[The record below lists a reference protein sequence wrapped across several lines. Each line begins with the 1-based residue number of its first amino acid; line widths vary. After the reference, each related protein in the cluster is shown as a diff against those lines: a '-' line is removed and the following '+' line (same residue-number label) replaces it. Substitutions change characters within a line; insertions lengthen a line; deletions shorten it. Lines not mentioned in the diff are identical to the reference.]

1 MVEWGDRG
9 PAWWRR
15 FAALPNDSVIK
26 TVIVTLAVAFVGSVL
41 VAGSAVL
48 LKPLQIANKEATRRS
63 HIAAL
68 TQVLE
73 KNGKGLGTI
82 ELKAQVIDLAT
93 GKEVPG
99 VDLSAYDQ
107 RRAAADP
114 ARWIMVPV
122 DRDLAGLKNRAPW
135 AVVYLARRAGRLEM
149 IILPVRGRGFGSM
162 LYGYLALDADLE
174 HVQGLSFHEHG
185 ETPGLG
191 ALIDS
196 PGWKRQWRGKL
207 VHDDGVIKLGVAPG
221 RVDPSS
227 DLKQY
232 QVDALTGATWTG
244 MGVTNLLHYWL
255 GPHGFGPYLRKL
267 REGGG

>member
-1 MVEWGDRG
+1 MVERGDKNLS
-9 PAWWRR
+9 WWRR
-15 FAALPNDSVIK
+15 FAALPNDSACK
-26 TVIVTLAVAFVGSVL
+26 TIIVTLAVAFIGSVL

-48 LKPLQIANKEATRRS
+48 LKPLQIANKEAARRS

-68 TQVLE
+68 TRVLE
-73 KNGKGLGTI
+73 EPEKGLGPI

-93 GKEVPG
+93 GMEVAGMDPG
-99 VDLSAYDQ
+99 AYDQ

-114 ARWIMVPV
+114 ARWIPVPA
-122 DRDLAGLKNRAPW
+122 DLDLAGLKNRAPW
-135 AVVYLARRAGRLEM
+135 AVVYLARSAGRLEM

-162 LYGYLALDADLE
+162 LRGYLALDADLE
-174 HVQGLSFHEHG
+174 HVQGLSFHDHG

-207 VHDDGVIKLGVAPG
+207 IRDDGVIKLGVAPG
-221 RVDPSS
+221 PVEPSS
-227 DLKQY
+227 DLRRY

>member
-1 MVEWGDRG
+1 MVERDGRG
-9 PAWWRR
+9 VAWWRR
-15 FAALPNDSVIK
+15 FAALPNDSALK
-26 TVIVTLAVAFVGSVL
+26 AVIVTLAVAFVGSVL

-48 LKPLQIANKEATRRS
+48 LKPLQIANKEAARRS
-63 HIAAL
+63 HITAL
-68 TQVLE
+68 TQILE
-73 KNGKGLGTI
+73 ERDKGLGPV
-82 ELKAQVIDLAT
+82 ELKARVIDLAT
-93 GKEVPG
+93 GREVVG
-99 VDLSAYDQ
+99 VDPSAYDQ

-114 ARWIMVPV
+114 ARWITVPA
-122 DRDLAGLKNRAPW
+122 DRDRAGLKNRAPW
-135 AVVYLARRAGRLEM
+135 AVVYLAGRAGQLEM

-162 LYGYLALDADLE
+162 LYGYLALDVDLE
-174 HVQGLSFHEHG
+174 QVQGLSFHEHG

-196 PGWKRQWRGKL
+196 PGWKRQWRGKQIR
-207 VHDDGVIKLGVAPG
+207 DDGVITLGVAPG

-227 DLKQY
+227 ALRRY

>member
-1 MVEWGDRG
+1 MVERGNRDRS
-9 PAWWRR
+9 WWRR
-15 FAALPNDSVIK
+15 FAALPNDSALK
-26 TVIVTLAVAFVGSVL
+26 TIIVTLAVAFVGSVL

-48 LKPLQIANKEATRRS
+48 LQPMQIANKEAVRRS
-63 HIAAL
+63 HITAL

-73 KNGKGLGTI
+73 ENGKGLEPI
-82 ELKAQVIDLAT
+82 ELTARVIDLAT
-93 GKEVPG
+93 GKEVAGIDP
-99 VDLSAYDQ
+99 SAYDQ
-107 RRAAADP
+107 HRAAADP
-114 ARWIMVPV
+114 TRWITVPS
-122 DRDLAGLKNRAPW
+122 DQDLAGLKNRAPW
-135 AVVYLARRAGRLEM
+135 AVVYQARRAGQLEM

-162 LYGYLALDADLE
+162 LHGYLALDADLE

-196 PGWKRQWRGKL
+196 PGWQQQWRGKQIR
-207 VHDDGVIKLGVAPG
+207 DSGVIKLGVAPG
-221 RVDPSS
+221 PVDPSS
-227 DLKQY
+227 ALRHY

-267 REGGG
+267 RSGGG